1 MSTWPDVIPPVI
13 AHLRTSLG
21 LAPGMVATRVRA
33 DVDTI
38 PRFVRVARGPGSDDF
53 VTDSFV
59 VDVETFTLTAAPED
73 SWPLAEG
80 ARQSMHALAGRAV
93 AGVLVDSVT
102 TATAPVEIDYGN
114 SKVVRLVASY
124 RLHLRKRA

>member
-1 MSTWPDVIPPVI
+1 MNTWPDVIPPVI
-13 AHLRTSLG
+13 AHLRTSLD
-21 LAPGMVATRVRA
+21 LAPGRVATKIPA
-33 DVDTI
+33 AVDTFD
-38 PRFVRVARGPGSDDF
+38 RFVRVARGPGSDDF

-59 VDVETFTLTAAPED
+59 VDAESFTLAAAPAT

-80 ARQSMHALAGRAV
+80 VRQAMHALGGHVV
-93 AGVLVDSVT
+93 AGVLVDHVT
-102 TATAPVEIDYGN
+102 TATAPVELDYGN